1 VTRWKKRPRRYV
13 VKPWYPR
20 HSFSSVSRQCPLFG
34 GLFSKQSPGFLN
46 MSPSCRNFLLFTSL
60 KSVAVIHAF
69 FNTQPLVFLA
79 VHDTLNICWN
89 PFISKAYIVRAA
101 HLPSWWL
108 SFHSHVATGII
119 KLLRTEFSLRYEYCD
134 FFRIFFRDEQTPYP
148 LLSLYRISVM
158 QSSSSV
164 LSGPKRENLST
175 FSTASLSIKIL
186 QCRPS
191 VAVVFVL
198 SALNCTLYFL
208 LSWFLHG

>member
-1 VTRWKKRPRRYV
+1 MIRWKKRPRRYV

-20 HSFSSVSRQCPLFG
+20 HSFSSVSRSVLCFG

-108 SFHSHVATGII
+108 SFHNHVATGII
-119 KLLRTEFSLRYEYCD
+119 KASFWEPNFRCD
-134 FFRIFFRDEQTPYP
+134 MNI
-148 LLSLYRISVM
+148 V
-158 QSSSSV
+158 
-164 LSGPKRENLST
+164 T
-175 FSTASLSIKIL
+175 FSIYSSGMNKHLILYWVFIVSLLCNHHHLCSVVVSERTYL
-186 QCRPS
+186 PS
-191 VAVVFVL
+191 Q
-198 SALNCTLYFL
+198 L
-208 LSWFLHG
+208 LHYQ

>member
-1 VTRWKKRPRRYV
+1 MISEAFLFWKGMPRIS
-13 VKPWYPR
+13 WL
-20 HSFSSVSRQCPLFG
+20 SSVSRQCPLFG
-34 GLFSKQSPGFLN
+34 GLFSKVTWLLN
-46 MSPSCRNFLLFTSL
+46 MSTSYRNFRLFTSL

-134 FFRIFFRDEQTPYP
+134 FFSIYSSGLNKHIILYWVFIVS
-148 LLSLYRISVM
+148 LLCNHHHLCSV
-158 QSSSSV
+158 V
-164 LSGPKRENLST
+164 LSERTYL
-175 FSTASLSIKIL
+175 
-186 QCRPS
+186 PS
-191 VAVVFVL
+191 Q
-198 SALNCTLYFL
+198 L
-208 LSWFLHG
+208 LHFQ